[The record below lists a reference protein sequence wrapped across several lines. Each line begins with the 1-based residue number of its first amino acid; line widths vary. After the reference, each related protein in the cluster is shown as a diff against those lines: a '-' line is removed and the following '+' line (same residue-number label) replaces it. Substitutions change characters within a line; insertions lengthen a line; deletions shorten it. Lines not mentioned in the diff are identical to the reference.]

1 MTARN
6 KAKEPPLF
14 RALPWQIPAWRD
26 TSPVLLLVGGAG
38 SGKSRLAAEKLHAIA
53 LKYPGVTLLMVR
65 KTRESMT
72 NSTVLFMERTVI
84 GRNNAVRHYP
94 SKSRFEYSN
103 GSIIAYGGLA
113 DEKQRESIRSI
124 GAEGGLDGLWIEE
137 ANRLQES
144 DYNELLARLRGSR
157 AGFLQAILT
166 TNPDAPGHWIKRRL
180 IDGREAAV
188 YSSLV
193 SDNPYNPETYTNTL
207 RLLTGV
213 QRARL
218 LEGKWLQAEGVVYD
232 NFDLNNI
239 SYDADYN
246 PAWDIIWGVDDGYA
260 VGAGIGS
267 ASYHPRVILFMQ
279 ITPRGGLNVFDEYSA
294 TGELADVSVARAL
307 ERGYAIPSIAWVDSS
322 AQELQHRLWNAGIQ
336 TANATHPVVEGIR
349 NVRRMIGDGQGER
362 LIHIHPRCSGLI
374 REMGTY
380 RYAEGFASIGGEP
393 KPLKQDDHFL
403 DALRYAAWHLRY
415 EERK

>member
-1 MTARN
+1 MKSR
-6 KAKEPPLF
+6 EQPPLF

-26 TSPVLLLVGGAG
+26 TSQVLLLVGGAG
-38 SGKSRLAAEKLHAIA
+38 SGKSRLAAEKMHAIA

-84 GRNNAVRHYP
+84 GRNTSVRHFP
-94 SKSRFEYSN
+94 SKSRFEYPN
-103 GSIIAYGGLA
+103 GSILAYGGLA
-113 DEKQRESIRSI
+113 DDKQRESIRSI

-137 ANRLQES
+137 ANRLQET

-157 AGFLQAILT
+157 AAFRQAILT
-166 TNPDAPGHWIKRRL
+166 TNPDAPEHWIKRRL
-180 IDGREAAV
+180 IDGGEASV
-188 YSSLV
+188 YTSLAT
-193 SDNPYNPETYTNTL
+193 DNIYNPPGYIDTL

-232 NFDLNNI
+232 NFDLANI
-239 SYDADYN
+239 TIEADYN
-246 PAWDIIWGVDDGYA
+246 PNWDVIWGVDDGYA
-260 VGAGIGS
+260 VGAGVGS

-279 ITPRGGLNVFDEYSA
+279 ITPRGGVNVFDEYAA
-294 TGELADVSVARAL
+294 TGELADVSIQRAI
-307 ERGYAIPSIAWVDSS
+307 EKGYALPSLAWVDSS

-336 TANATHPVVEGIR
+336 TANATHPVIEGIR
-349 NVRRMIGDGQGER
+349 NVRRMVGDGQGER
-362 LIHIHPRCSGLI
+362 LIHVHPRCAGLI
-374 REMGTY
+374 REFGTY
-380 RYAEGFASIGGEP
+380 RYADGHVSINGEP

-403 DALRYAAWHLRY
+403 DALRYACWHLRY
-415 EERK
+415 EERE